1 MASLEILPDQVRARF
16 AHFVDSGQDF
26 ALVVSELDLLSGKKQ
41 RTLLAQYCELINVA
55 KLQRHKFWQELQEH
69 GHIHSSTRTNANSL
83 SLVGIQNRH
92 QFVAWLMRYHNRTFP
107 ITPAYLHRLSVF
119 YTGKNKL
126 HKGITKEA
134 MPQSRTIDPALGST
148 LLCGIIFY
156 SPLYYKEFTR
166 LWNECQPMDATG
178 VIGLCKILLVQQLY
192 KGDFTHRIPKEMIAD
207 LVAEMVHVS
216 LPPP

>member
-126 HKGITKEA
+126 HKGLQKKQCHSHVQLILHLAVLFFVALSFIPLSITRN
-134 MPQSRTIDPALGST
+134 SRD
-148 LLCGIIFY
+148 CGM
-156 SPLYYKEFTR
+156 SASQWML
-166 LWNECQPMDATG
+166 QG
-178 VIGLCKILLVQQLY
+178 
-192 KGDFTHRIPKEMIAD
+192 
-207 LVAEMVHVS
+207 
-216 LPPP
+216 